1 MTIKSFAAG
10 VFSATTNT
18 SNLLG
23 INAKLTNLQTQLS
36 TGKVSQTYAGLG
48 EGRVTALQFQK
59 QLSQAN
65 GYFATS
71 NDTAQRLLFAN
82 NALDTINTS
91 TNSFQSTL
99 NTGSYSFDA
108 SGRIVTQ
115 GLASNNLQLAID
127 ALNTK
132 YGDRYL
138 FSGRASDTQ
147 PVNNADLILN
157 GDASHDGLKQV
168 IIERNQADLGVVA
181 AVAPA
186 LDPPSTGRLVTGL
199 AGTTTSLNEDV
210 AGSPFGFKLAAAAPT
225 STTANIVASGP
236 IGALNNVSFNVVA
249 QPVAG
254 DSVSLTVTL
263 PDGTT
268 KSLAFSAAT
277 NVSGGSSVGTFQIGA
292 TTAQT
297 ATNLNAAITAS
308 LNLTSATSLKAASSF
323 VATQSFFSQTVAAPA
338 LRVGTLPA
346 TTATTLVAGFAV
358 GAKATQP
365 FYNGEEQATASA
377 ANINTIRNSVAS
389 RVDSGLNVGV
399 GIQANEPAFVKAL
412 AAFALLATETFNK
425 ADPNDREHFTEVTS
439 RAANNLGNPAT
450 QSVKDVQIQV
460 ANVASVVKDTQARL
474 KQKSSQYQTLID
486 DVVNSDTTT
495 ISAQLLTLQ
504 TQLEASYQT
513 TNILSKLTL
522 TNYLR

>member
-1 MTIKSFAAG
+1 MTIPSFAAG
-10 VFSATTNT
+10 VFSATNNTN
-18 SNLLG
+18 NLLG

-48 EGRVTALQFQK
+48 DGRVTALQFQK

-65 GYFATS
+65 GYQATS
-71 NDTAQRLLFAN
+71 NDTSQRLLFAN

-108 SGRIVTQ
+108 SGRVVTQ
-115 GLASNNLQLAID
+115 GLAYNNFQLAID
-127 ALNTK
+127 SLNTK
-132 YGDRYL
+132 YGDRFL

-147 PVNNADLILN
+147 PVNNADLIIN

-168 IIERNQADLGVVA
+168 ILERNQADLGVVA
-181 AVAPA
+181 AIAPA
-186 LDPPSTGRLVTGL
+186 IDPASTGRLVTGL
-199 AGTTTSLNEDV
+199 VGTTTSINEDV
-210 AGSPFGFKLAAAAPT
+210 AGSPFGFKLGAGAPT
-225 STTANIVASGP
+225 SSTANIVATGP
-236 IGALNNVSFNVVA
+236 AGALNTVSFNVTA

-254 DSVSLTVTL
+254 DSVSLTLTL

-268 KSLAFSAAT
+268 KSLKFSAAI
-277 NVSGGSSVGTFQIGA
+277 NVSGGSSAGTFQIGA

-308 LNLTSATSLKAASSF
+308 LNLTAASSLKAASSV

-338 LRVGTLPA
+338 QRVGTLPA
-346 TTATTLVAGFAV
+346 TTATTLVASFAV
-358 GAKATQP
+358 GAKATQA

-389 RVDSGLNVGV
+389 RVDKGLNVGV
-399 GIQANEPAFVKAL
+399 GIQGNEPAFVKAL
-412 AAFALLATETFNK
+412 AAFGLLAVASFNK
-425 ADPNDREHFTEVTS
+425 ADPNDRENFTELTS
-439 RAANNLGNPAT
+439 RVASNLGNPLT

-460 ANVASVVKDTQARL
+460 ATTASVVKDAQARL
-474 KQKSSQYQTLID
+474 KQKASQYQTLID